1 MGVLEKKCVLVVNVD
16 VKLINKNIMSEL
28 KVIKLPEGF
37 EVDKE
42 NSTDTEIVLKE
53 SAKPFTPK
61 TWEEIQKVH
70 SINNKAQYFISAIGN
85 IGNTGNDLV
94 KYGRA
99 HLPSRH
105 IAEKIRALCQLHIIA
120 DFYNG
125 DWKPTYEGVKTNRK
139 CSVGWDNVTNCFKVY
154 IIDILSSS
162 MPVFKDYETA
172 MEAYNNN
179 KRIFETALKP

>member
-1 MGVLEKKCVLVVNVD
+1 
-16 VKLINKNIMSEL
+16 MSEL

-53 SAKPFTPK
+53 SAKPFNPK

-70 SINNKAQYFISAIGN
+70 SINNKTQYFISFLGDIDY
-85 IGNTGNDLV
+85 TEDDLV

-99 HLPSRH
+99 HLPSKR

-125 DWKPTYEGVKTNRK
+125 DWKPTYDNRSTSMKYSPYWNGSTNK
-139 CSVGWDNVTNCFKVY
+139 LE
-154 IIDILSSS
+154 IISFMTASDS
-162 MPVFKDYETA
+162 MPVFKTYESTK
-172 MEAYNNN
+172 EAYEHN
-179 KRIFETALKP
+179 KEIFETALKP